1 MCLAGLREGRGASPG
16 ARSIGGRGAA
26 GCGGGENTT
35 KGCVKF
41 MTGTVCVCVWG
52 GGHECG

>member
-16 ARSIGGRGAA
+16 ARLLGGRGAA